1 MPAICVHMKWVVISA
16 AHCSLDPRVCNLF
29 LEPPIKKRLPLVTQT
44 STQSNQPKWWWG
56 GHMLISISSL
66 RMLWQRT
73 LCLSGFVIL
82 LTSCARFVSVVV
94 NVHIVQTI
102 VRFSQSEFI
111 YLLFTK
117 KKKHVWII
125 MSSWSPW
132 AGWHKFIRGQTSCPR
147 RQPRTHTHTAMSQ
160 WTQRRAPNLNDNQTE
175 IPAPL
180 KDNTR

>member
-1 MPAICVHMKWVVISA
+1 MPAICVHIKWVVISA

-44 STQSNQPKWWWG
+44 STQSNQPKQWWG

-82 LTSCARFVSVVV
+82 LTSCAGFVSVVV

-111 YLLFTK
+111 YLFAFYK
-117 KKKHVWII
+117 KKN
-125 MSSWSPW
+125 MYESSWV
-132 AGWHKFIRGQTSCPR
+132 AEAHGQGGINSSEVR
-147 RQPRTHTHTAMSQ
+147 RAAHADTRTHTHTATSQ